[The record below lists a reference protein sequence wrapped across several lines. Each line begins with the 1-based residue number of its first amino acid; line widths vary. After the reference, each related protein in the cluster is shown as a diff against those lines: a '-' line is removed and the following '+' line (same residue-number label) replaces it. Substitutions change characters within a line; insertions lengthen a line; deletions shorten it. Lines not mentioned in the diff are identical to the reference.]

1 MGNEDESPGIET
13 FDLRQ
18 LKAELIREEIR
29 RTRFEADQEEL
40 KLAELRD
47 KERDRQVKGGLQ
59 RRLPI
64 DGPIMGM
71 TTAAWIDALEHWEYR
86 DPGEPV
92 LVTIDSPGGSVM
104 DGIAIFDTIL
114 RLRRKGHFV
123 TTRGRGMIASMAA
136 ILMQSGTERV
146 MDENAQFMLHEIS
159 FRTGGKV
166 SEMEDDV
173 EFAKK
178 LERRMLNILAERST
192 MTARQIASKW
202 KKKDWW
208 MSAEEALE
216 LGFIDRVE

>member
-1 MGNEDESPGIET
+1 MSNEESSGIEV

-18 LKAELIREEIR
+18 LKAELLREEIR

-47 KERDRQVKGGLQ
+47 KERDRQVRGGLQ

-64 DGPIMGM
+64 DGPIGGM
-71 TTAAWIDALEHWEYR
+71 NTAAWIDALEHWEYR

-114 RLRRKGHFV
+114 RLRRKGHHV

-136 ILMQSGTERV
+136 ILMQSGSERV

-173 EFAKK
+173 EFAKT
-178 LERRMLNILAERST
+178 LEKRMLAILAERST
-192 MTARQIASKW
+192 MTPSQIARRW

-208 MSAEEALE
+208 MSAQEALE
-216 LGFIDRVE
+216 LGFIDKVE